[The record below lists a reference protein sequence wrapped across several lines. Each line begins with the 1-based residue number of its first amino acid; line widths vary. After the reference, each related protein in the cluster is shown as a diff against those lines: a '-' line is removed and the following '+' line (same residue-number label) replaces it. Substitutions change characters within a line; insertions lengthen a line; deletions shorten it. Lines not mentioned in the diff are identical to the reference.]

1 MNSEASWFETLQQH
15 VVYEGYS
22 TVRLDEVLTPDGVI
36 VEREVVARQD
46 AAGVVAVT
54 PDDQIILVR
63 QYRHAVGSYMLEI
76 PAGKVDVVGETV
88 REAVMRELQEEALHT
103 VDELHHLTTFQNSVG
118 WTNERTYLFYASHAR
133 STPAPL
139 NFRAE
144 AEEAHMEIVL
154 LDFDEAVFAVEMQVI
169 RDAKTALG
177 ILLAEKFR
185 NRTAA
190 SAGSP

>member
-1 MNSEASWFETLQQH
+1 MNSEAAWFETLQQH

-54 PDDQIILVR
+54 RDDQIILVR

>member
-1 MNSEASWFETLQQH
+1 MNSEAAWFETLQQH

>member
-1 MNSEASWFETLQQH
+1 MNSEAAWFETLQQH

-88 REAVMRELQEEALHT
+88 REAVVRELQEEALHT